1 MNERTNSYAFH
12 PFTWGHAESPPET
25 REPNLQ
31 QVAGEE
37 VSGNGAYH
45 AVTGASGVPV
55 GVTELTCGWLEQT
68 PPL

>member
-31 QVAGEE
+31 HSPWLDAFGIL
-37 VSGNGAYH
+37 VS
-45 AVTGASGVPV
+45 TISP
-55 GVTELTCGWLEQT
+55 W
-68 PPL
+68 PLGILAET